1 MSLYKV
7 GFLRIISNGYEVFW
21 SSCSQVAKRVENI
34 KYRFFCKKGVAAEKS
49 PLTSADQR
57 IDKIFTKYDES

>member
-1 MSLYKV
+1 MDTKCFGHLVARWPSVWKT
-7 GFLRIISNGYEVFW
+7 SN
-21 SSCSQVAKRVENI
+21 I
-34 KYRFFCKKGVAAEKS
+34 DFFCKKGVAAEKS